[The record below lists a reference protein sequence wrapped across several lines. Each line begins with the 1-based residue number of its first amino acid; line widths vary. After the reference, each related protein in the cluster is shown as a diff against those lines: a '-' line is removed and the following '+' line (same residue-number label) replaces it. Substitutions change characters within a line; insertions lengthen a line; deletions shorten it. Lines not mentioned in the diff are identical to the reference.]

1 MAVAG
6 GVLTLFVR
14 NVSFDDVYY
23 VNKAVFV
30 AEHGTIPM
38 RDTIYT
44 DQVLPAIRGA
54 GTVPVQSFEVFQGAV
69 AHLVGIS
76 GGTVVYLL
84 TPPVVIALC
93 VWVMWWLARTWSS
106 GPALAAFAVAVAY
119 LTFGIYVEPG
129 AEGSIAM
136 SSIPLRA
143 AWQGKVVLLCVALP
157 MAYLALS
164 RWALHRRLRDLVL
177 VVAVGAAAVGLSS
190 TAAFLVPPVALA
202 AAFALLLTRRPGWLG
217 ALALGAYPLGAGL
230 VASALGDGAGYGELL
245 RTAPEAYHGVLG
257 RGPWGWLGSLALLL
271 GAWGV
276 RRGAAR
282 SVAAA
287 AAVGAVVLL
296 APFMPELV
304 QDVTGAGPLVWR
316 LPWVI
321 PVPVLLGVLAAAPVA
336 VARGWPARSE
346 GSARPRGMPSA
357 ALRVLGWVP
366 FVVVLAVVVATG
378 RTVWDPLSPNEM
390 ASRPVWKFPAV
401 ELDRAARVAERARGL
416 DGPVLAPRLAMSAMA
431 LTTTDVHAVDPRS
444 FFLPSIVEDLGQNAA
459 RRRLSS
465 DMRPVRATRVLPTFG
480 TDLDRLGCCSS
491 ASTTDRSPR
500 VTRWPTSAG
509 CPTPSAPWTCA
520 AGAAPPERVRRA
532 MGVGPLTRAGRRS
545 PARPT
550 VGSVATAP
558 RTAVDRAGA
567 GRRAPA
573 RRRPGAGAHGDRRP
587 ARPRHRDRPP
597 AERVRVPAPAAGGD
611 RPPARPA
618 AGRDTAW
625 CGSPRCGWKPA
636 TDEVARLVDELP
648 GHARDAGATP
658 DGVAR
663 GAARRDGRP
672 RHGPAAPRPAA
683 LEGSA
688 APRPDRAW
696 WPGSPSSRT
705 TSSPTAWAGSRS
717 SARSRTAS
725 PPVGRQ
731 GAGGARAVTG
741 ARPLHP
747 PTWARSRGTPGRQRL
762 RRCAPG
768 GADGPRGRRR
778 HPRARAAPP
787 PGWPTGAASSARR
800 ATGAGWSVATADL
813 AAASASRARARGE
826 RQRRRRHGRD
836 RGTGRPAGSPG

>member
-1 MAVAG
+1 MDAGCEYVVVGFGTWTVLYHLGCWLGLPTTPLLLATVALTAAIALLSTRVTGTLGRTRRRGGVRHRAWPFLAVSAVLAVGASAALTGADTDYPLGWWLALGSVASLVALLVWEGPVEEEPVEEEPAAADRVEGAAGNAPEPMLPPTRPLARTASSVVVLLVAVAG

-14 NVSFDDVYY
+14 NVSFDDVFY

-69 AHLVGIS
+69 AHVLGIS

-316 LPWVI
+316 LPWII

-336 VARGWPARSE
+336 VARGWPAAFR
-346 GSARPRGMPSA
+346 GVGATARDAVRRPSGA
-357 ALRVLGWVP
+357 GLGPARRRARRRRRDRAHGVGP
-366 FVVVLAVVVATG
+366 VEPERDGVATG
-378 RTVWDPLSPNEM
+378 MEVP
-390 ASRPVWKFPAV
+390 
-401 ELDRAARVAERARGL
+401 
-416 DGPVLAPRLAMSAMA
+416 
-431 LTTTDVHAVDPRS
+431 
-444 FFLPSIVEDLGQNAA
+444 
-459 RRRLSS
+459 
-465 DMRPVRATRVLPTFG
+465 
-480 TDLDRLGCCSS
+480 C
-491 ASTTDRSPR
+491 
-500 VTRWPTSAG
+500 
-509 CPTPSAPWTCA
+509 
-520 AGAAPPERVRRA
+520 RRA
-532 MGVGPLTRAGRRS
+532 GPGRAGRR
-545 PARPT
+545 T
-550 VGSVATAP
+550 
-558 RTAVDRAGA
+558 GA
-567 GRRAPA
+567 GPRRA
-573 RRRPGAGAHGDRRP
+573 R
-587 ARPRHRDRPP
+587 
-597 AERVRVPAPAAGGD
+597 
-611 RPPARPA
+611 ARPA
-618 AGRDTAW
+618 AGDECHGADDDRRARRGPPVLLPAQHRRGPRPERRAATAQQRHATRA
-625 CGSPRCGWKPA
+625 GDQGPSDVRHRPRPA
-636 TDEVARLVDELP
+636 
-648 GHARDAGATP
+648 G
-658 DGVAR
+658 
-663 GAARRDGRP
+663 GAARLP
-672 RHGPAAPRPAA
+672 R
-683 LEGSA
+683 
-688 APRPDRAW
+688 
-696 WPGSPSSRT
+696 
-705 TSSPTAWAGSRS
+705 
-717 SARSRTAS
+717 
-725 PPVGRQ
+725 RQ
-731 GAGGARAVTG
+731 T
-741 ARPLHP
+741 
-747 PTWARSRGTPGRQRL
+747 
-762 RRCAPG
+762 
-768 GADGPRGRRR
+768 GRR
-778 HPRARAAPP
+778 
-787 PGWPTGAASSARR
+787 G
-800 ATGAGWSVATADL
+800 
-813 AAASASRARARGE
+813 
-826 RQRRRRHGRD
+826 
-836 RGTGRPAGSPG
+836 

>member
-1 MAVAG
+1 MIHRGGAGDVPGVVDRWVDAGCEYVVVGFGTWTVLYHLGCWLGLPTTPLLLATVALTAAIALLSTRVTGTLGRTRRRGGVRHRAWPFLAVSAVLAVGASAALTGADTDYPLGWWLALGSVASLVALLVWEGPVEEEPVEEEPAAADRREGAAGNAPEPMLPPTRPLARTASSVVVLLVAVAG

-30 AEHGTIPM
+30 AEHGTIPL

-69 AHLVGIS
+69 AHLIGIS

-84 TPPVVIALC
+84 TPPVVVALC

-177 VVAVGAAAVGLSS
+177 VVAVGAAAVGMSS

-346 GSARPRGMPSA
+346 ESARPRGMPSA

-366 FVVVLAVVVATG
+366 LVVVLAVVVATG

-480 TDLDRLGCCSS
+480 TDLDRLGVLLVCLD
-491 ASTTDRSPR
+491 DRQ
-500 VTRWPTSAG
+500 V
-509 CPTPSAPWTCA
+509 A
-520 AGAAPPERVRRA
+520 AGDAMADLGWVPDPERALDLRCWR
-532 MGVGPLTRAGRRS
+532 
-545 PARPT
+545 RPT
-550 VGSVATAP
+550 
-558 RTAVDRAGA
+558 
-567 GRRAPA
+567 
-573 RRRPGAGAHGDRRP
+573 
-587 ARPRHRDRPP
+587 
-597 AERVRVPAPAAGGD
+597 
-611 RPPARPA
+611 
-618 AGRDTAW
+618 
-625 CGSPRCGWKPA
+625 
-636 TDEVARLVDELP
+636 
-648 GHARDAGATP
+648 
-658 DGVAR
+658 
-663 GAARRDGRP
+663 
-672 RHGPAAPRPAA
+672 
-683 LEGSA
+683 
-688 APRPDRAW
+688 
-696 WPGSPSSRT
+696 
-705 TSSPTAWAGSRS
+705 
-717 SARSRTAS
+717 
-725 PPVGRQ
+725 
-731 GAGGARAVTG
+731 
-741 ARPLHP
+741 
-747 PTWARSRGTPGRQRL
+747 
-762 RRCAPG
+762 
-768 GADGPRGRRR
+768 
-778 HPRARAAPP
+778 
-787 PGWPTGAASSARR
+787 
-800 ATGAGWSVATADL
+800 
-813 AAASASRARARGE
+813 
-826 RQRRRRHGRD
+826 
-836 RGTGRPAGSPG
+836 